1 MIQAIVAILI
11 IFAISIIWSE
21 VKQHREKTQK
31 KQGDVIDISEA
42 WIDSSHLPYRRRECL
57 LNNAERNLYYSIQH
71 VLQGSRYIVCPK
83 VRLADIVDL
92 PIRTKNRQE
101 YLNRVRI
108 RTVDLLI
115 CELHELS
122 PVLALTLE
130 GKSSARREKLSDQF
144 TANALKASGLPHIV
158 YNRLNLPD
166 QDRLLSDLSKAGL
179 ILTGSHQLSE

>member
-1 MIQAIVAILI
+1 
-11 IFAISIIWSE
+11 
-21 VKQHREKTQK
+21 
-31 KQGDVIDISEA
+31 
-42 WIDSSHLPYRRRECL
+42 
-57 LNNAERNLYYSIQH
+57 
-71 VLQGSRYIVCPK
+71 

-115 CELHELS
+115 CEFHELS